1 MLTSLKYMLFA
12 VICTRNCEYHSWVYF
27 LKFPK
32 PQNAIHIS
40 TQENLTVLSIS
51 LHVLPQA
58 SKDNHA
64 KCQTSNFMFSCTSS
78 NLGPLE
84 SVLCKWEKCQV
95 CEIYLLKP
103 VLPSPIC
110 SLLQLLNLKVIE
122 NIFCLPMPFVVKSG
136 LGCKGQ
142 ILFEIQILQIL
153 P

>member
-1 MLTSLKYMLFA
+1 MLTSLKYLLFA

-78 NLGPLE
+78 NLCPLE
-84 SVLCKWEKCQV
+84 SIQV
-95 CEIYLLKP
+95 GKMPSLRNLPTQICLSFGGMQFAATSQFESDQKYF
-103 VLPSPIC
+103 LPSDTFWGKIRARMKRT
-110 SLLQLLNLKVIE
+110 NYI
-122 NIFCLPMPFVVKSG
+122 
-136 LGCKGQ
+136 
-142 ILFEIQILQIL
+142 
-153 P
+153 